1 MSLGVPSLG
10 YSSSTFD
17 LGLVRF
23 NCRVVCLE
31 GVNRSVGDCV
41 IKIMGVVHVRSHRWP
56 STIRSIL
63 SRTAYVLFKG
73 TALGVRHGRDASTV

>member
-1 MSLGVPSLG
+1 M
-10 YSSSTFD
+10 FN

-41 IKIMGVVHVRSHRWP
+41 IKMMGVVHVKGYRWP
-56 STIRSIL
+56 STTESMLLRI
-63 SRTAYVLFKG
+63 AHVLFKG
-73 TALGVRHGRDASTV
+73 TALGVGHGRVASTV

>member
-1 MSLGVPSLG
+1 M
-10 YSSSTFD
+10 FN

-31 GVNRSVGDCV
+31 GVKRSVGDCV
-41 IKIMGVVHVRSHRWP
+41 IKMMGVVHVRSHRWP
-56 STIRSIL
+56 STIESMP
-63 SRTAYVLFKG
+63 SRIVHVLFKG

>member
-1 MSLGVPSLG
+1 MPSLG
-10 YSSSTFD
+10 YSSTMFN

-41 IKIMGVVHVRSHRWP
+41 IKIMGVMHVRSHRWP
-56 STIRSIL
+56 STTESML
-63 SRTAYVLFKG
+63 SRIVHVLFKG
-73 TALGVRHGRDASTV
+73 TVLGVRYGRVALTV

>member
-1 MSLGVPSLG
+1 MPSPG

-31 GVNRSVGDCV
+31 GVNRTVGDCV
-41 IKIMGVVHVRSHRWP
+41 IKMVGVVHVRGYRWP
-56 STIRSIL
+56 LTIESMPLRIVH
-63 SRTAYVLFKG
+63 VLFKG
-73 TALGVRHGRDASTV
+73 TVLGVRSGKDASTV

>member
-1 MSLGVPSLG
+1 VPSLG

-41 IKIMGVVHVRSHRWP
+41 IKMVGVVHVRSHR
-56 STIRSIL
+56 
-63 SRTAYVLFKG
+63 
-73 TALGVRHGRDASTV
+73 